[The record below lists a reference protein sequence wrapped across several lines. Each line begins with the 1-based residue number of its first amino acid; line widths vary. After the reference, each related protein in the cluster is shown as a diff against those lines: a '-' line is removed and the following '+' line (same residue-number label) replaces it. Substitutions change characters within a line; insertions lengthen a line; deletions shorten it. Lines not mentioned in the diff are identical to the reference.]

1 MRGTTTMNHYS
12 FSRGLRCLKLGAFVL
27 LSGTTFAQTMKPF
40 TYQDMLMMDRIS
52 GLSVDPSGHYAVFNV
67 RATDMEANKGVTT
80 LWLKDL
86 TKPAAPEVK
95 LAVSEGGANNAQ
107 WSPDGQTLY
116 FLSSRGAAET
126 TQLWKTDATGATAT
140 QVTRQPLD
148 IQAYRITPDGKGL
161 VFAMAVFPE
170 CKGNEIACTMKKME
184 QRKADMA
191 SGMVYNKLFIR
202 HWDTWSD
209 GTQNHLFYLP
219 LDGNEAPISL
229 MNGFDADVPS
239 KPWGDEGDYS
249 ISPDSK
255 TVYFSARLAGPKAPW
270 STNFDM
276 YSVPVTGGAIM
287 NLTESNKA
295 WDAAPR
301 MSPDGKTLAYK
312 AMKRPG
318 FEADRFWIKLRDAS
332 GKVTTVAGDW
342 DRSVDEMKWSA
353 DGKSLYVVAGD
364 VGKTRLFKVD
374 VKSGAVTPMSKDGRI
389 DAFVETPKG
398 FVFLKSALNSPS
410 QLYAAKPK
418 AKLIDVDATNLTSVN
433 ANLKNMEFGAYEQF
447 NFKGWN
453 DETVYGYVIKPAGYV
468 EGKKYPVAFL
478 IHGGPQGSFGDSWS
492 YRWNPESYAGQGY
505 AVVMID
511 FHGSTG
517 YGQEFTDAIST
528 HWGDRPL
535 EDLQKGWAYA
545 LKTYPFLDGDR
556 AAALGASYGGF
567 MVNWIAGVWRDAFK
581 CLVSHNGVFDT
592 RAMGYSTEELWFTNW
607 ENDGDVFHHPE
618 KYDEF
623 NPLLHAKDW
632 SVPMLVIHSDKDYR
646 IPLSQGIGV
655 FTACQANNIDSE
667 FLRFPDE
674 NHWVLKPQNS
684 MMWHRTVFDWMEKHI
699 GGGAK

>member
-1 MRGTTTMNHYS
+1 
-12 FSRGLRCLKLGAFVL
+12 
-27 LSGTTFAQTMKPF
+27 
-40 TYQDMLMMDRIS
+40 
-52 GLSVDPSGHYAVFNV
+52 
-67 RATDMEANKGVTT
+67 
-80 LWLKDL
+80 
-86 TKPAAPEVK
+86 
-95 LAVSEGGANNAQ
+95 
-107 WSPDGQTLY
+107 
-116 FLSSRGAAET
+116 
-126 TQLWKTDATGATAT
+126 
-140 QVTRQPLD
+140 
-148 IQAYRITPDGKGL
+148 
-161 VFAMAVFPE
+161 MAVFPE

-184 QRKADMA
+184 QRKADKA
-191 SGMVYNKLFIR
+191 SGTVYNKLFIR

-364 VGKTRLFKVD
+364 VGKTRLFKVE

-418 AKLIDVDATNLTSVN
+418 AKLIDVDATNLTSERE
-433 ANLKNMEFGAYEQF
+433 LEEHGIRCLREQF
-447 NFKGWN
+447 NFKAGTMKRCMGN
-453 DETVYGYVIKPAGYV
+453 DRNPLAMSRQ
-468 EGKKYPVAFL
+468 KYPVAFL
-478 IHGGPQGSFGDSWS
+478 ITSP
-492 YRWNPESYAGQGY
+492 
-505 AVVMID
+505 
-511 FHGSTG
+511 
-517 YGQEFTDAIST
+517 
-528 HWGDRPL
+528 
-535 EDLQKGWAYA
+535 
-545 LKTYPFLDGDR
+545 
-556 AAALGASYGGF
+556 
-567 MVNWIAGVWRDAFK
+567 
-581 CLVSHNGVFDT
+581 
-592 RAMGYSTEELWFTNW
+592 
-607 ENDGDVFHHPE
+607 
-618 KYDEF
+618 
-623 NPLLHAKDW
+623 
-632 SVPMLVIHSDKDYR
+632 
-646 IPLSQGIGV
+646 SQ
-655 FTACQANNIDSE
+655 
-667 FLRFPDE
+667 LR
-674 NHWVLKPQNS
+674 
-684 MMWHRTVFDWMEKHI
+684 
-699 GGGAK
+699 